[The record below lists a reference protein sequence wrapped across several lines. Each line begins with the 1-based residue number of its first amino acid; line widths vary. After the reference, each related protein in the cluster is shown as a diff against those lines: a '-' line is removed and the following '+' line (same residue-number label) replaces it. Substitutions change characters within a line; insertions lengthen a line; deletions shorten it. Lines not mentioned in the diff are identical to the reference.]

1 MSPTTR
7 LTDLTDDAL
16 LLIIEKLI
24 LDKVGL
30 ESLRRCC
37 KHFRSFFSVYHTEV
51 RAMRERAVE
60 KAWMEPNPTKASSVR
75 VASNLSE
82 KEEVMMRGEEAHSGG
97 VIFLAACDRFIVIV
111 RYNEQDMIVCAC
123 PNLDCSCETKRKSQ
137 EDVAIANSLQ
147 LFARKRLEVWTLQMQ
162 LLLVVSS
169 EQFGRSFCSSG
180 QGPTGNWPRYQFWS
194 GARVRSPMFAYD
206 PKTSIFV
213 WVESQAREIEINF
226 LDVER
231 KTSECVKIKSD
242 ERNSYSECLPRAVSM
257 HSGLLSISYERDGQ
271 NLLYLRWY
279 KYTKQT
285 SSDSISCIQNLESE
299 VEISEL
305 EPNLLQYS
313 NFILDQNSR
322 FTVAAFSTWVRGVP
336 RAIATHI
343 TTVRTEDVMHALLA
357 EIHNELL
364 TSKRLT
370 PVQAY
375 INGVKISEREDLVAV
390 MDSNTSGEPLVRL
403 LHAANLDE
411 VATVHLPEATI
422 PPTTEPYRGGVLWCQ
437 KILLVVTDELIHN
450 LEEHAGR
457 TVTRFAL
464 KKGGGDREAGGDMSW
479 TKRQLDFWQAVHAAQ
494 TSRDPQSM
502 GSWRQEKENLHL
514 EAISVVEKGLV
525 LAVRDRRGDSTIA
538 FIDMLTSKS

>member
-1 MSPTTR
+1 MSPKTS

-16 LLIIEKLI
+16 LLIIQKLV
-24 LDKVGL
+24 LDTVGL

-37 KHFRSFFSVYHTEV
+37 KYFRSFFSAYSTEV
-51 RAMRERAVE
+51 RAMQERAVE
-60 KAWMEPNPTKASSVR
+60 NAWMEPNPIEASSVR
-75 VASNLSE
+75 VACNLSE

-97 VIFLAACDRFIVIV
+97 VIFLAACNRFILIV
-111 RYNEQDMIVCAC
+111 RYNEQDGIVCAC
-123 PNLDCSCETKRKSQ
+123 PKLDCSCETKTKSE
-137 EDVAIANSLQ
+137 EDVAIAKSLQ
-147 LFARKRLEVWTLQMQ
+147 LFARKRLEVWTMQMQ
-162 LLLVVSS
+162 LLYVVSS
-169 EQFGRSFCSSG
+169 EKFGRSFSLSG

-213 WVESQAREIEINF
+213 WVESQAREIEINS

-231 KTSECVKIKSD
+231 KTSESVKIKS
-242 ERNSYSECLPRAVSM
+242 EEINSYSECLPRAVSM
-257 HSGLLSISYERDGQ
+257 HNGLLSISYERDGQ
-271 NLLYLRWY
+271 NLLFVRWY

-285 SSDSISCIQNLESE
+285 NSDSISCIQNMESK

-313 NFILDQNSR
+313 NFILDQNTR
-322 FTVAAFSTWVRGVP
+322 FTVAAYSTWVRRVP

-343 TTVRTEDVMHALLA
+343 TTVRTDNV
-357 EIHNELL
+357 INNELM
-364 TSKRLT
+364 SCKRLT

-403 LHAANLDE
+403 LHASNLDE
-411 VATVHLPEATI
+411 VGTVHLPEATI

-437 KILLVVTDELIHN
+437 KILLVVTDQLIEN

-457 TVTRFAL
+457 TITRFAL
-464 KKGGGDREAGGDMSW
+464 KRGGGNRETGGGISW
-479 TKRQLDFWQAVHAAQ
+479 TKRQLDFWRAIHTAQ

-502 GSWRQEKENLHL
+502 GSWRQEKECLHL
-514 EAISVVEKGLV
+514 EAISVLENGLV
-525 LAVRDRRGDSTIA
+525 VAVRDRRGDSTIA

>member
-1 MSPTTR
+1 MSPTTS

-16 LLIIEKLI
+16 LLIVQKLI
-24 LDKVGL
+24 LDTVGL
-30 ESLRRCC
+30 ESLQRCC
-37 KHFRSFFSVYHTEV
+37 KYFRTFFSVYHTEL

-60 KAWMEPNPTKASSVR
+60 NAWMEPNPVEASSIR
-75 VASNLSE
+75 VACNLSE

-97 VIFLAACDRFIVIV
+97 VIFLAACDKFIVMV
-111 RYNEQDMIVCAC
+111 RYNEQDGIVCAC
-123 PNLDCSCETKRKSQ
+123 PDLDCSCETKRKSQ
-137 EDVAIANSLQ
+137 EEVAIAKSLQ
-147 LFARKRLEVWTLQMQ
+147 LFARKRLEVWTHQMQ
-162 LLLVVSS
+162 LVLVVSS
-169 EQFGRSFCSSG
+169 EQFGRSFCSRG

-226 LDVER
+226 LDVEK
-231 KTSECVKIKSD
+231 KTSESVKIQSD
-242 ERNSYSECLPRAVSM
+242 ESNSYSECLPRAVSM
-257 HSGLLSISYERDGQ
+257 HNGLLSISYERDGQ

-279 KYTKQT
+279 KYSKQT
-285 SSDSISCIQNLESE
+285 SSDSTSCVQNLESE
-299 VEISEL
+299 VQISEL

-313 NFILDQNSR
+313 NFILDQNTR
-322 FTVAAFSTWVRGVP
+322 FTVAAYSTWVRGVP

-343 TTVRTEDVMHALLA
+343 TTVRTEDVMLA
-357 EIHNELL
+357 EIHNELM

-375 INGVKISEREDLVAV
+375 INGVKISERGDLVAV
-390 MDSNTSGEPLVRL
+390 MDSNTSGEPLVHL
-403 LHAANLDE
+403 LHAGNLDE

-437 KILLVVTDELIHN
+437 KILLVVTDELIQN

-457 TVTRFAL
+457 SITRFAL
-464 KKGGGDREAGGDMSW
+464 RMGGGNKEVERDVSW
-479 TKRQLDFWQAVHAAQ
+479 TKKQLDFWQAVHTAQ

-502 GSWRQEKENLHL
+502 GSWRQEKESLHL
-514 EAISVVEKGLV
+514 EAIAVVEKGLV
-525 LAVRDRRGDSTIA
+525 VAVRDRRGNSTIA